1 MNVHIEQIGVI
12 DKKGACHIVP
22 LKEGVNIITGR
33 SSTGKSAL
41 IEIVDYCF
49 GSSDFTI
56 PDGVITKHAEIY
68 FLLLKLEN
76 SKLLLGRRNK
86 STKAFIKE
94 FDSEYLDE
102 HGINLSTFTSH
113 NFLTI
118 SNFNK
123 ELGCYLGLA
132 VTDTE
137 LDVNSALYRKTKK
150 PAPSVRS
157 FMSYMLQHQNLI
169 ANKHAVFY
177 RFDEKEKREQ
187 AIEHFKIFLG
197 LVDQEYFLVS
207 QKLDRYNTQL
217 RNLER
222 TAPKI
227 DSIRK
232 SIKSKIEFILSQYEV
247 IAGCQLGEFSADK
260 AYRNPSRWLK
270 ELQNIEIK
278 INSGSENN
286 NKFLQSKQ
294 KERNDKLL
302 KLRSE
307 ERKYRELCSSVSA
320 MDMYQD
326 ILSHKGAPLE
336 VTEHVTI
343 CPLCN
348 VHSDLIEEEANS
360 LSEAVDWLNQ
370 ELEKTP
376 FVHKSF
382 LSKKE
387 RSEEKIKVI
396 RGELRFLD
404 EQIQLVEKQ
413 NNELSKRNSIN
424 EQLIKIKLKLET
436 YLENLIET
444 TTKDELE
451 QKIESL
457 KKKIKSTKKELDSYK
472 LSEKFE
478 YIESF
483 VNETMNEIGNK
494 FDFERDYKPI
504 NLKFSLQN
512 FDIWHE
518 PINEKNKKIFLRSMG
533 SGANWLYTHLALFLS
548 LQALFCKLRETC
560 VIPPILFIDQPTQ
573 VYFPNSTSD
582 NNDTFDARNMIG
594 GDINNIRVD
603 DDIKSVE
610 RFFREIILFCN
621 KLKKEYNISPQ
632 IVIIDHAD
640 NLNLD
645 ECGEFE
651 DYVRAR
657 WRTRGFI
664 DI

>member
-207 QKLDRYNTQL
+207 QKLDRYNTQ
-217 RNLER
+217 
-222 TAPKI
+222 
-227 DSIRK
+227 
-232 SIKSKIEFILSQYEV
+232 
-247 IAGCQLGEFSADK
+247 
-260 AYRNPSRWLK
+260 
-270 ELQNIEIK
+270 
-278 INSGSENN
+278 
-286 NKFLQSKQ
+286 
-294 KERNDKLL
+294 
-302 KLRSE
+302 
-307 ERKYRELCSSVSA
+307 
-320 MDMYQD
+320 
-326 ILSHKGAPLE
+326 
-336 VTEHVTI
+336 
-343 CPLCN
+343 
-348 VHSDLIEEEANS
+348 
-360 LSEAVDWLNQ
+360 
-370 ELEKTP
+370 
-376 FVHKSF
+376 
-382 LSKKE
+382 
-387 RSEEKIKVI
+387 
-396 RGELRFLD
+396 
-404 EQIQLVEKQ
+404 
-413 NNELSKRNSIN
+413 
-424 EQLIKIKLKLET
+424 
-436 YLENLIET
+436 
-444 TTKDELE
+444 
-451 QKIESL
+451 
-457 KKKIKSTKKELDSYK
+457 
-472 LSEKFE
+472 
-478 YIESF
+478 
-483 VNETMNEIGNK
+483 
-494 FDFERDYKPI
+494 
-504 NLKFSLQN
+504 
-512 FDIWHE
+512 
-518 PINEKNKKIFLRSMG
+518 
-533 SGANWLYTHLALFLS
+533 
-548 LQALFCKLRETC
+548 
-560 VIPPILFIDQPTQ
+560 
-573 VYFPNSTSD
+573 
-582 NNDTFDARNMIG
+582 
-594 GDINNIRVD
+594 
-603 DDIKSVE
+603 
-610 RFFREIILFCN
+610 
-621 KLKKEYNISPQ
+621 
-632 IVIIDHAD
+632 
-640 NLNLD
+640 
-645 ECGEFE
+645 
-651 DYVRAR
+651 
-657 WRTRGFI
+657 
-664 DI
+664 